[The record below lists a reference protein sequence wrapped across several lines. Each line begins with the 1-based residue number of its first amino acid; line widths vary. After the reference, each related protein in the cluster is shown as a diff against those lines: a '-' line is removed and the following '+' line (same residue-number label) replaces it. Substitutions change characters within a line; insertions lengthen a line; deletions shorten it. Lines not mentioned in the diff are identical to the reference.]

1 MLDTVLG
8 TEGRAVNKAAKM
20 PFLRGAYLPRGRE
33 AINKLKSMPDENS
46 LHGENQ
52 SREGRM
58 VLAT

>member
-1 MLDTVLG
+1 VLDIILG
-8 TEGRAVNKAAKM
+8 TESIAVNKVGKM
-20 PFLRGAYLPRGRE
+20 PFFHGAYLPWGRK

-46 LHGENQ
+46 FYGENQ